1 MPDANNVASGLV
13 YARARLAVIR
23 DATISTLEQMSDAD
37 RAVPSYVESMVLK
50 EVNGAIAME
59 NANRKGQGE
68 APWKP
73 LVALMPSQIAD
84 ILIRSYPIVRIA
96 GAGKSVDEDQDLIGM
111 YQFDGPDEGTYVT
124 SHSMFRK
131 LMRKYN
137 YSISIRETEE
147 VMSVIQEQLPRVTL
161 CNDRNLVAVNNGI
174 FDYETK
180 QLMPFDPSMV
190 FLTKSHVNY
199 ETNVQNVVIHNPDD
213 GTDWDV
219 ESWMSDLSDDPAV
232 VQVLW
237 EVLGA
242 IIRPNVPWNKS
253 AWFYSESGNN
263 GKGTLCELMR
273 QLCGEGS
280 YASIP
285 LSDFGKD
292 FMLEPLLRASSIIV
306 DENDVGTFIDKAA
319 NLKAVI
325 TGDTLS
331 INRKFKTPVAFN
343 FHGFMVQCLNE
354 MPRIKDRSDSFFRR
368 QLFVPFTKCFTGVE
382 RKYIKTDYLHRKD
395 VLEYVLHKVLHT
407 NYYELSE
414 PDACRLALEEYKDF
428 VDPVRLFLSEFMPK
442 FKWDLLP
449 MDFLFDLYKA
459 WYKDT
464 AGNERNMKSK
474 QTFGKEVK
482 QMVMMYYPAWEVCL
496 SPAHPS
502 GRMDDPEPLIFEYQL
517 DRWKNPVYHGTDID
531 KICRPI
537 LMNSYR
543 GLRRLVP
550 QKGSDEDQ
558 MVEDE
563 DQDD

>member
-1 MPDANNVASGLV
+1 MPDVNTLAFGQPES
-13 YARARLAVIR
+13 RLGMIR
-23 DATISTLEQMSDAD
+23 QKTLELLAQMSEAEKAD
-37 RAVPSYVESMVLK
+37 PDYVEGKILQEIGLAIDMHNAVK
-50 EVNGAIAME
+50 GASKWPPL
-59 NANRKGQGE
+59 NA
-68 APWKP
+68 
-73 LVALMPSQIAD
+73 LLPSQIAD
-84 ILIRSYPIVRIA
+84 ILMDSYPIVRIA
-96 GAGKSVDEDQDLIGM
+96 GAGKSADEDQDLVGV
-111 YQFDGPDEGTYVT
+111 YQFDGVDEGTYVT
-124 SHSMFRK
+124 SHTAFRK
-131 LMRKYN
+131 LIRKYN
-137 YSISIRETEE
+137 YSISTRDAEE
-147 VMSVIQEQLPRVTL
+147 VIGIMQEKLPRMTA

-174 FDYETK
+174 FNYDTK
-180 QLMPFDPSMV
+180 QLMPFDPYLI
-190 FLTKSHVNY
+190 FLTKSHVDYNP
-199 ETNVQNVVIHNPDD
+199 NVSNVVIHNDED

-219 ESWMSDLSDDPAV
+219 ESWMMGLSDDPEI

-237 EVLGA
+237 ECLGA

-368 QLFVPFTKCFTGVE
+368 QLFVPFTKCFTGAE
-382 RKYIKTDYLHRKD
+382 RKYIKTDYLHRQD

-407 NYYELSE
+407 NFYELSE
-414 PDACRLALEEYKDF
+414 PEACKLALEEYKDF
-428 VDPVRLFLSEFMPK
+428 VDPVRSFLAELMPK

-449 MDFLFDLYKA
+449 LDFLYDIYKA

-464 AGNERNMKSK
+464 AGSDRNMKSR

-482 QMVMMYYPAWEVCL
+482 QMMAAYYPAWEWCL
-496 SPAHPS
+496 TPVHPS
-502 GRMDDPEPLIFEYQL
+502 GRMDDPEPLIATYNLE
-517 DRWKNPVYHGTDID
+517 RWKNSSYHGTDID
-531 KICRPI
+531 KICRPTI
-537 LMNSYR
+537 MNSYR
-543 GLRRLVP
+543 GFRRLVP
-550 QKGSDEDQ
+550 QQGSDEDQ
-558 MVEDE
+558 LCGDDE
-563 DQDD
+563 DQD